1 MSLKNYSNWMKLDE
15 SLSNGGSFQ
24 FLAEWVSKKGISSVI
39 NYSDILND
47 PAYKENEGGILNEI
61 NFFERLLDVLDKDA
75 REVSKLAEDLVSILL
90 QGSNSNTYG
99 EADTIFSDVTLNNGE
114 KVSVK
119 ASKDAGFNKVL
130 TSSRI
135 KSNQILS
142 IVFTD
147 GISAVSDKQKDE
159 YFGLLADPVAMEKVK
174 PNGSYSI
181 AACYKKGPD
190 FIVEKT
196 NAVSGEE
203 LKKACM
209 NNLDKIKGDAKG
221 RLSGVE
227 VIQNVLGFKPSSSFT
242 YTIKGISGSDIA
254 KLAAERKIILKA
266 IENLPTVELR
276 NIASEYHLK

>member
-1 MSLKNYSNWMKLDE
+1 MSLKNYEGWMKLDE
-15 SLSNGGSFQ
+15 ALSNGGSFQ
-24 FLAEWVSKKGISSVI
+24 FLAEWISKKGTSSVV

-47 PAYKENEGGILNEI
+47 PAYKANEGGILNEI
-61 NFFERLLDVLDKDA
+61 NFFEHLLDVLDKDA
-75 REVSKLAEDLVSILL
+75 REVSKLAEDLVAILL
-90 QGSNSNTYG
+90 QGSNSNSYG
-99 EADTIFSDVTLNNGE
+99 EADTIFSDVTLKNGE
-114 KVSVK
+114 KISVK

-181 AACYKKGPD
+181 AACYKSGPD

-196 NAVSGEE
+196 NAVSGDE

-209 NNLDKIKGDAKG
+209 NNIEKLKGDTKG
-221 RLSGVE
+221 RLSAVE
-227 VIQNVLGFKPSSSFT
+227 VIQNILGFKPNASST

-254 KLAAERKIILKA
+254 NIASERKIILKA
-266 IENLPTVELR
+266 IENLPTTDLR
-276 NIASEYHLK
+276 NIATEYRLK

>member
-39 NYSDILND
+39 NYGDILND